1 LGSALSQQAPGLL
14 TLRASLGAC
23 SASARAPCPESA
35 AWRTPRFTTGL
46 WCAEQRPRWRR
57 CCVPGKPVALHS
69 SSAAHGDVQHAG
81 SYSMRGSAVDSHD
94 STRRTDAPACP
105 AAPSKLTCSRANSC
119 VPHFGPRSIAPP
131 AFRTPTQAAT
141 ASASTDTV
149 STDIVSTN
157 AGQRGAMDSA
167 DVSPRHLAARP
178 GAPLRPVDAAS
189 RHRPVATA
197 DADSKRPV
205 RASHRPRGCATPP
218 VAPLLPSPL
227 TMHSVFRQTPFETP
241 LWRLRPVRYATR
253 RQSTQR
259 SLATFVAFAGAG
271 GCDTGDGVPRVDEA
285 AHLNPICLKKLS

>member
-1 LGSALSQQAPGLL
+1 L
-14 TLRASLGAC
+14 TLKASQGAC
-23 SASARAPCPESA
+23 SANARAPCPESA
-35 AWRTPRFTTGL
+35 AWRTPRFTTGFR
-46 WCAEQRPRWRR
+46 CAEQRPRWRR

-81 SYSMRGSAVDSHD
+81 SCSMRGSAVDSHD

-105 AAPSKLTCSRANSC
+105 TAPSKLTCSRANSC

-131 AFRTPTQAAT
+131 AFRTPTQAVI
-141 ASASTDTV
+141 ASA

-167 DVSPRHLAARP
+167 DVSPRHLSARS
-178 GAPLRPVDAAS
+178 GAPLRPADAAS

-197 DADSKRPV
+197 DADSIRPV
-205 RASHRPRGCATPP
+205 RASHRPHGCATQP
-218 VAPLLPSPL
+218 VVPLLPSPL
-227 TMHSVFRQTPFETP
+227 TMHSVIRQMSFETP
-241 LWRLRPVRYATR
+241 LWRLWPARHTTR

-259 SLATFVAFAGAG
+259 SLATFVAFAGTG
-271 GCDTGDGVPRVDEA
+271 GCNTGDGVLRVDEA